1 VAGLAGRRILLV
13 EDELLVAM
21 MVEDVLHAEGCLI
34 VGPFP
39 RVEPALKA
47 AREEP
52 LDAGILDV
60 NLAGERV
67 DPIARALAER
77 NIPFVFTTGY
87 DPAMLPAEH
96 ADRPT
101 LAKPFKP
108 AQLIDKLLALL

>member
-1 VAGLAGRRILLV
+1 MARLAGHRILLV
-13 EDELLVAM
+13 EDELLIAM
-21 MVEDVLHAEGCLI
+21 VLEDVLRPEGCVL

-47 AREEP
+47 AREER
-52 LDAGILDV
+52 LDAAVLDI

-67 DPIARALAER
+67 DPIAKTLAGR
-77 NIPFVFTTGY
+77 NVPFVFTTGY
-87 DPAMLPAEH
+87 DRSMLPAEH

-108 AQLIDKLLALL
+108 AQLIEALTALL

>member
-1 VAGLAGRRILLV
+1 VARLAGRRILLV

-21 MVEDVLHAEGCLI
+21 MLEDVLHAEGCVL

-60 NLAGERV
+60 NLAGVRV

-87 DPAMLPAEH
+87 DTAMLPAEH